1 MGASVGALVDFAVVG
16 ASVGALVVFSVV
28 GETVA
33 ASAGVSVGASVRR
46 CILRWNNRCNG
57 CRGGNDWCRN
67 CRWRIGR
74 DGSKIIIVSCCG
86 WTLLGILFLTRF
98 SFSRIYSTTEACC
111 GDGNLVDSCQGDKD
125 HHRGNNGFID
135 IENHRMDYFLL
146 FDREIMKRKS

>member
-1 MGASVGALVDFAVVG
+1 MFVAGINCVCIYI
-16 ASVGALVVFSVV
+16 VFVLFV
-28 GETVA
+28 FV
-33 ASAGVSVGASVRR
+33 
-46 CILRWNNRCNG
+46 W
-57 CRGGNDWCRN
+57 
-67 CRWRIGR
+67 
-74 DGSKIIIVSCCG
+74 

-135 IENHRMDYFLL
+135 IENHCMDYFLL